1 MNSQEIKSTLK
12 DYILHEFLPG
22 EKPESLTDSTELITR
37 GILDSLAT
45 LKLVAFVEEKYR
57 VAFAPHET
65 DVEYL
70 NTIDSIAAL
79 IATKLR

>member
-1 MNSQEIKSTLK
+1 MNSQEIQSTLK
-12 DYILHEFLPG
+12 DYILREFLPG

-45 LKLVAFVEEKYR
+45 LKLISFVEEKYR

-79 IATKLR
+79 IASKLR